1 MTVKL
6 KGILKKEDRDQT
18 EEHDFR
24 SGTIVKEGIEDFA
37 KTSLSI
43 QGKSRFL

>member
-6 KGILKKEDRDQT
+6 KGILKKEEGDQA

-24 SGTIVKEGIEDFA
+24 LGTTAREGIEDFA
-37 KTSLSI
+37 KTGLSI